1 MRKVRD
7 VLRIVEGCR
16 CRRTLVGT
24 FPVTGLT
31 GENTWMLVDRV
42 AMNTSKKTSAPFSI
56 HNRRKSA
63 REHCSFLVAID
74 RVT

>member
-7 VLRIVEGCR
+7 VLRIVERCR

-31 GENTWMLVDRV
+31 RENTWVLVDRV
-42 AMNTSKKTSAPFSI
+42 AMSTSEKPAHLLVYTTDENQRESI
-56 HNRRKSA
+56 AVS
-63 REHCSFLVAID
+63 
-74 RVT
+74 

>member
-1 MRKVRD
+1 MRKVRN

-31 GENTWMLVDRV
+31 GENTWVLVGRGV
-42 AMNTSKKTSAPFSI
+42 SMNMSDAHLLVYTADENQRESI
-56 HNRRKSA
+56 AVS
-63 REHCSFLVAID
+63 
-74 RVT
+74 